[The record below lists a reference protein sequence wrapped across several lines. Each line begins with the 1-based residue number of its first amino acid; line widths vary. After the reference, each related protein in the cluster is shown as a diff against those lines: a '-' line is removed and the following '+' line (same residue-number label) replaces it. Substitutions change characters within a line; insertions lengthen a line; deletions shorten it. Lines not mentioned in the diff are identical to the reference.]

1 MAHLK
6 PQYQLD
12 FSRSATDWIPWKKRF
27 DRYRIASKLAKNSGN
42 VQVNTLLYAM
52 GPQSEG
58 VFAQFSLSED
68 DSKKYDVVITKFDN
82 HLAPKRNVIHERAMF
97 NKRDQFLMSQQNRSY
112 EYSARWPN
120 VVISVQPKMMQFEI
134 D

>member
-6 PQYQLD
+6 PPDQLD
-12 FSRSATDWIPWKKRF
+12 SSPAATDWIPWKKRF
-27 DRYRIASKLAKNSGN
+27 DRYIIASKLAKDSGD

-58 VFAQFSLSED
+58 VFSQFSLSED

-82 HLAPKRNVIHERAMF
+82 HFAAKRNVIHERAMHV
-97 NKRDQFLMSQQNRSY
+97 KQTRS
-112 EYSARWPN
+112 
-120 VVISVQPKMMQFEI
+120 IT
-134 D
+134 

>member
-6 PQYQLD
+6 PPDQLD
-12 FSRSATDWIPWKKRF
+12 SSPAATDWIPWIKRF
-27 DRYRIASKLAKNSGN
+27 DRYIIASKLAKDSGD

-58 VFAQFSLSED
+58 VFSQFSLSED

-82 HLAPKRNVIHERAMF
+82 HFAAKRNVIHERAMHV
-97 NKRDQFLMSQQNRSY
+97 KQTRS
-112 EYSARWPN
+112 
-120 VVISVQPKMMQFEI
+120 IT
-134 D
+134 